1 MRRGIIIATAVG
13 TAAAAFAARLPED
26 EAWAEKFRHAE
37 LLLGRP
43 HSAYT
48 YPIPPSTRD
57 DYARLAREL
66 KQSLLYWARE
76 STYRRKNDPFIVWC
90 TDPITAVTV
99 SRQALSDC
107 PPQSLRDIRLICIV
121 GSRFAKALRPYAS
134 AAGARLEIVEPPKRP
149 NQAMQ
154 RTPTRR
160 SPDLSYD

>member
-1 MRRGIIIATAVG
+1 MQRAIIIATVLS
-13 TAAAAFAARLPED
+13 AATVALGARLPEN
-26 EAWAEKFRHAE
+26 EAWAEKFRQAE

-43 HSAYT
+43 HSSYT

-57 DYARLAREL
+57 EYPRLAREL
-66 KQSLLYWARE
+66 KQSLLYWAQV
-76 STYRRKNDPFIVWC
+76 STYRRRNDPFIVWC

-134 AAGARLEIVEPPKRP
+134 AADARLEIVEPPKRP
-149 NQAMQ
+149 NQTMQ
-154 RTPTRR
+154 RTPARR
-160 SPDLSYD
+160 SPDISDD